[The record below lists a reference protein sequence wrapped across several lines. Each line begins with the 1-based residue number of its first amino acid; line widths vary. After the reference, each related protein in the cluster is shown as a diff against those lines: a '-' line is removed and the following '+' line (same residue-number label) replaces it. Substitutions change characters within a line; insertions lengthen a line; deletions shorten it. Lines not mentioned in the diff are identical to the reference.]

1 MSYSW
6 TREGLE
12 ADLEGHIDPR
22 VKRNEKI
29 AYLVCDDLKKDNPEL
44 SFAPYL
50 GQETF
55 SFYIAATLERVEIEE
70 KQMFVSIQEEFAV
83 NLPAYTDLPES
94 DVIAAIY
101 AAIDIE
107 KIKAIPAI
115 AKAKAKAGL
124 ASLEAAE
131 IAAQDIKVQMAVNG
145 CRRELI
151 KWSAYWQEPFIFA
164 KSGWQ
169 WVFNYEGFR
178 VSISDVSEI
187 ELKKQSVD
195 AFVLWLDGAS
205 VQEVGEA
212 AIKTYICQEGNAV
225 PSWQEVKKG
234 QLAKEKLINS
244 LFERKNQLKSKPK
257 TPKNISEIKE
267 IENQISSLMRQ

>member
-12 ADLEGHIDPR
+12 ADLEGYVDPR

-55 SFYIAATLERVEIEE
+55 SFYIAATLSRVEVEG
-70 KQMFVSIQEEFAV
+70 KQVIVNIREEFDV

-107 KIKAIPAI
+107 KVKAIPAE

-124 ASLEAAE
+124 ASLEATE

-145 CRRELI
+145 CRRERI
-151 KWSAYWQEPFIFA
+151 NYNAYWQEPFISA

-169 WVFNYEGFR
+169 WVFDYKGFR

-187 ELKKQSVD
+187 EAAKKKVD
-195 AFVLWLDGAS
+195 IFIRWLDGAS
-205 VQEVGEA
+205 VEEVGEA
-212 AIKTYICQEGNAV
+212 VIKSYINQEGNNV
-225 PSWQEVKKG
+225 SSWQEIKKG
-234 QLAKEKLINS
+234 QIAKEKLINS
-244 LFERKNQLKSKPK
+244 LFERKNQLESKPK
-257 TPKNISEIKE
+257 TRKNLEEIKNIES
-267 IENQISSLMRQ
+267 QISSLMR

>member
-1 MSYSW
+1 MSYS
-6 TREGLE
+6 
-12 ADLEGHIDPR
+12 
-22 VKRNEKI
+22 
-29 AYLVCDDLKKDNPEL
+29 L

-70 KQMFVSIQEEFAV
+70 KQVFV
-83 NLPAYTDLPES
+83 
-94 DVIAAIY
+94 
-101 AAIDIE
+101 
-107 KIKAIPAI
+107 
-115 AKAKAKAGL
+115 
-124 ASLEAAE
+124 
-131 IAAQDIKVQMAVNG
+131 
-145 CRRELI
+145 R
-151 KWSAYWQEPFIFA
+151 
-164 KSGWQ
+164 
-169 WVFNYEGFR
+169 
-178 VSISDVSEI
+178 
-187 ELKKQSVD
+187 
-195 AFVLWLDGAS
+195 
-205 VQEVGEA
+205 EA